1 MNNPKITQGFII
13 VKDGK
18 AFGKIHGTAYENPD
32 YGWVDMDS
40 PDVIF
45 YKDYVR
51 SFVGKA
57 EEVLTWG
64 IPFRKELEGAEML
77 NAERISFIKV
87 KGQV

>member
-18 AFGKIHGTAYENPD
+18 ALGMVQSNKYEYPE
-32 YGWVDMDS
+32 YAWVDTDS
-40 PDVIF
+40 PEVIF
-45 YKDYVR
+45 YRDYVR

-64 IPFRKELEGAEML
+64 IPFRKELEGSEML
-77 NAERISFIKV
+77 EAERISFIKV
-87 KGQV
+87 KE

>member
-18 AFGKIHGTAYENPD
+18 AFGKLQSNEYCDPD
-32 YGWVDMDS
+32 YAWVDMDS

-64 IPFRKELEGAEML
+64 IPFRRELEGAEIL
-77 NAERISFIKV
+77 DVERISFIKI
-87 KGQV
+87 KE